1 MELVPSETLWFY
13 YNILQNEE
21 YSKDH
26 YLHHC
31 LITIKK
37 QRIHAKPKVIAAE
50 ALGSQNWMCF
60 GLQIVNIGL
69 APLPT

>member
-1 MELVPSETLWFY
+1 MDIIITY
-13 YNILQNEE
+13 CRMKNIQRIIM
-21 YSKDH
+21 
-26 YLHHC
+26 HHC

>member
-1 MELVPSETLWFY
+1 M
-13 YNILQNEE
+13 
-21 YSKDH
+21 
-26 YLHHC
+26 HHC

>member
-21 YSKDH
+21 YSKDNH
-26 YLHHC
+26 AS
-31 LITIKK
+31 LIYYNKE

>member
-1 MELVPSETLWFY
+1 MK
-13 YNILQNEE
+13 NIQRIIM
-21 YSKDH
+21 
-26 YLHHC
+26 HHC